1 MRRRITVRNPARL
14 PRRHRKPDARRAAA
28 PPSMI
33 RVLVAALALIAAS
46 SLALARQNS
55 PGLRA
60 PPTRPGAVLGQIEW
74 PTARLYGDDYVDL
87 AVIARK
93 LGLKFAL
100 AGKKAT
106 LADVSGPR
114 AVFEDIERDFYLDGV
129 RVHMTK
135 PVIASADS
143 LWVTKLDA
151 DKTILPLFRPAD
163 LASQLPVGP
172 PRLIVLDP
180 GHGGSDP
187 GTENKKARIAE
198 KAAALDVAQRV
209 RKLLEARGYRVKLT
223 RETDTRFS
231 GNPRV
236 DLPMR
241 AAFANKALADLF
253 VSIHFN
259 NAPESIKGV
268 ETYTL
273 TPQHMLSTA
282 ATEPDDDTPRALPGN
297 RYDHAN
303 LLLGFAVHRAMVRGL
318 ETPDRGYK
326 RARWAVLRTLTSPG
340 VLVECAYLSNDEE
353 AHRVA
358 TPGFR
363 QQIAESIA
371 AGIVGYSDQI
381 AKLRPEPKK

>member
-1 MRRRITVRNPARL
+1 MR
-14 PRRHRKPDARRAAA
+14 
-28 PPSMI
+28 SF
-33 RVLVAALALIAAS
+33 VAALALLVAS
-46 SLALARQNS
+46 SCLAAREAAT
-55 PGLRA
+55 GLRA

-74 PTARLYGDDYVDL
+74 PTARLYGDEYVDL
-87 AVIARK
+87 ALIAKK
-93 LGLKFAL
+93 LGLKISF

-106 LADVSGPR
+106 LSDAGGTR
-114 AVFEDIERDFYLDGV
+114 CVFEDVERDFHLDGI
-129 RVHMTK
+129 RIHMSK
-135 PVIASADS
+135 PVVASAES

-151 DKTILPLFRPAD
+151 EKTILPLFRPAD
-163 LASQLPVGP
+163 LAAQLPVGA

-180 GHGGSDP
+180 GHGGTDP
-187 GTENKKARIAE
+187 GTENKKANITE
-198 KAAALDVAQRV
+198 KAAALDVALRV
-209 RKLLEARGYRVKLT
+209 RKLLEARGYRVKMT

-241 AAFANKALADLF
+241 VDFANKALADLF

-259 NAPESIKGV
+259 NAPEAIKGV

-282 ATEPDDDTPRALPGN
+282 ATTPDEDTPRALPGN
-297 RYDHAN
+297 RHDHAN
-303 LLLGFAVHRAMVRGL
+303 LLLGFAMHRAMIRGL

-326 RARWAVLRTLTSPG
+326 RARWAVLRTLASPG

-353 AHRVA
+353 ARRVA
-358 TPGFR
+358 KPEFR

-371 AGIVGYSDQI
+371 AGVVAYSEQI
-381 AKLRPEPKK
+381 EKLRPAPNK

>member
-1 MRRRITVRNPARL
+1 
-14 PRRHRKPDARRAAA
+14 
-28 PPSMI
+28 MI
-33 RVLVAALALIAAS
+33 RVLVAALALLAAS
-46 SLALARQNS
+46 SCALARQA
-55 PGLRA
+55 PAGLRA
-60 PPTRPGAVLGQIEW
+60 PPTRPGAVFGQIEW

-87 AVIARK
+87 AVVARK
-93 LGLKFAL
+93 LGFKFAL
-100 AGKKAT
+100 AGRKAT
-106 LADVSGPR
+106 LSDAGGTR
-114 AVFEDIERDFYLDGV
+114 CVFEDIERDFHLDGI
-129 RVHMTK
+129 RVHMSK
-135 PVIASADS
+135 PVVASADS
-143 LWVTKLDA
+143 LWITKQDA
-151 DKTILPLFRPAD
+151 EKTVLPLFRPAD
-163 LASQLPVGP
+163 LAAQLPVGA

-180 GHGGSDP
+180 GHGGTDP
-187 GTENKKARIAE
+187 GTENAKARISE
-198 KAAALDVAQRV
+198 KTAALDVALRV
-209 RKLLEARGYRVKLT
+209 RKLLEARGYRVKMT
-223 RETDTRFS
+223 REKDTRFS

-282 ATEPDDDTPRALPGN
+282 STAPDDDTPRALPGN

-303 LLLGFAVHRAMVRGL
+303 LLLGFAVHRAMMRGL

-326 RARWAVLRTLTSPG
+326 RARWAVLRTLACPG

-353 AHRVA
+353 ARRVA
-358 TPGFR
+358 KPEFR

-371 AGIVGYSDQI
+371 AGVVAYSEQLE
-381 AKLRPEPKK
+381 KLRPEPKK

>member
-1 MRRRITVRNPARL
+1 
-14 PRRHRKPDARRAAA
+14 
-28 PPSMI
+28 MI
-33 RVLVAALALIAAS
+33 RFFVAALALLAAS
-46 SLALARQNS
+46 AGVFARQS
-55 PGLRA
+55 PAPLRVA
-60 PPTRPGAVLGQIEW
+60 PTRPGAVLGVTEW
-74 PTARLYGDDYVDL
+74 PTARLYGDEYIDL
-87 AVIARK
+87 ALIAKK
-93 LGLKFAL
+93 LAFKFTL

-106 LADVSGPR
+106 LSDPSGAR
-114 AVFEDIERDFYLDGV
+114 CVFEDVERDFHLDGV
-129 RVHMTK
+129 RIHMSK
-135 PVIASADS
+135 PVVASADS
-143 LWVTKLDA
+143 LWITKLDA
-151 DKTILPLFRPAD
+151 EKTVLPLFRPAD
-163 LASQLPVGP
+163 FASQLPVGP

-180 GHGGSDP
+180 GHGGTDP
-187 GTENKKARIAE
+187 GTENKKAGITE
-198 KAAALDVAQRV
+198 KAAALDVALRV
-209 RKLLEARGYRVKLT
+209 KKLLEARGYRVKMT

-231 GNPRV
+231 SNPRV

-282 ATEPDDDTPRALPGN
+282 ATTPDDDTPRALPGN

-303 LLLGFAVHRAMVRGL
+303 LLLGFAVHRAMIKGV

-353 AHRVA
+353 ARRVA
-358 TPGFR
+358 KPEFR
-363 QQIAESIA
+363 QQIAESIV
-371 AGIVGYSDQI
+371 AGVVAYGDQI
-381 AKLRPEPKK
+381 EKLRPAPVKQS